1 MKLLF
6 DHNLSP
12 RLVRALADVFP
23 DSQHVFPLGMDR
35 EDDEVIWEYA
45 KANGFTIVSK
55 DADFIHR
62 SFLYGFPPKV
72 IYLELG
78 NCPTRAVEQ
87 TLRDNLDLI
96 QEFEASEEKSCLAL
110 PPTTGS
116 S

>member
-12 RLVRALADVFP
+12 RLVRAFAHVFP

-35 EDDEVIWEYA
+35 GDDGVIWEYA

-62 SFLYGFPPKV
+62 SFLHGFPPKV

-78 NCPTRAVEQ
+78 NCPTR
-87 TLRDNLDLI
+87 DNLGLI
-96 QEFEASEEKSCLAL
+96 QEFEDSEEKSCLTL

>member
-1 MKLLF
+1 LKLLF

-23 DSQHVFPLGMDR
+23 ESQHVFALGMDR
-35 EDDEVIWEYA
+35 GEDGSIWDYA

-96 QEFEASEEKSCLAL
+96 REFESSEEKSCLTL
-110 PPTTGS
+110 PPTPEKS
-116 S
+116 

>member
-1 MKLLF
+1 MA
-6 DHNLSP
+6 
-12 RLVRALADVFP
+12 RA
-23 DSQHVFPLGMDR
+23 
-35 EDDEVIWEYA
+35 DDGVIWEYA

-62 SFLYGFPPKV
+62 SFLHGFPPKM

-96 QEFEASEEKSCLAL
+96 QEFDTSEEKSCLTL
-110 PPTTGS
+110 PPPT
-116 S
+116 